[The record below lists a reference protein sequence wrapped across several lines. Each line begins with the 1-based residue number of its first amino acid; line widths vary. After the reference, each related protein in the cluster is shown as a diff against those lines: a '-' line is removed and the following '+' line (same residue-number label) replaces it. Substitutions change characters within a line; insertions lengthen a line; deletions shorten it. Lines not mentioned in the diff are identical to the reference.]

1 MKIVIMKRIL
11 NNSKKEKLEFLKK
24 QDNVSLYGPYVEMCY
39 NAMTHLKEHKGYEI
53 SDERLYERNYM
64 ISLSYMMGKYDGKEE
79 KMSGLI
85 VGGDSNKYVFG
96 EYIRNAINEV
106 KKIMKTKE
114 ILRFSAD
121 YIAPDFIIHKNNR
134 IKDINERN
142 QKIIIEAKTKNK
154 LLPKDFFDDFFK
166 LNVYLSRLKFRYSI
180 YLILNTSVSSIDDLI
195 KRYIRAD
202 YYTCEKCKNRMLF
215 LVQEKESD
223 VPALYVFKKEPV
235 IY

>member
-1 MKIVIMKRIL
+1 MERRL
-11 NNSKKEKLEFLKK
+11 NNSKKDNLEFLKK
-24 QDNVSLYGPYVEMCY
+24 QDNISLYGPYVEMCF
-39 NAMTHLKEHKGYEI
+39 NAMTHLKEHKSYEI

-96 EYIRNAINEV
+96 ECLRTATDEV
-106 KKIMKTKE
+106 GKIMETKKV
-114 ILRFSAD
+114 LDFSAD
-121 YIAPDFIIHKNNR
+121 YTAPDLVIHKNNR
-134 IKDINERN
+134 ITDINERN
-142 QKIIIEAKTKNK
+142 QKIVIEAKTKK
-154 LLPKDFFDDFFK
+154 ELLSNDFFDDFFK

-180 YLILNTSVSSIDDLI
+180 YLILNTSVSRIDKFI
-195 KRYIRAD
+195 KSYIKAD

-215 LVQEKESD
+215 LVQEKES
-223 VPALYVFKKEPV
+223 VEPALFVFKKEPI